1 MMDKSKLNKK
11 LEDELAKLVPMLE
24 GRYKRWHEIRT
35 DGCFDPYYTD
45 GSNMNLVR
53 NHILNYRRRIK
64 EICETLGVDLPE
76 ACTWD
81 VPIEVSQ
88 NYMANEDQ
96 IRQIASETLPMLEN
110 NADYIALK
118 PFGRLLT
125 AKQREH
131 ICYDGVMGYVRRLK
145 KAISSDDLVD
155 MRLFARQPDIYCQ
168 SFATCLQKAQA
179 VDIGQVQVSLFDLI
193 ND

>member
-1 MMDKSKLNKK
+1 MDKKCKLNKK
-11 LEDELAKLVPMLE
+11 LEDELNKLVPMLE

-53 NHILNYRRRIK
+53 NHILNYRSRIK
-64 EICETLGVDLPE
+64 TICETLGVDLPKV
-76 ACTWD
+76 CTWD
-81 VPIEVSQ
+81 VPIEVSKD
-88 NYMANEDQ
+88 YMANPDQ
-96 IRQIASETLPMLEN
+96 IRQIAKETLPMLES

-145 KAISSDDLVD
+145 MALERDDLVD
-155 MRLFARQPDIYCQ
+155 MRLYIRNPERYAKA
-168 SFATCLQKAQA
+168 FATCLKNANA
-179 VDIGQVQVSLFDLI
+179 LDIGQVQVSLFDLI